1 MKVCSKCGLPDN
13 GMGVCANCGSTSFI
27 TIGNPSVNYGD
38 TQLIRNAGAPNPAY
52 RPNQIGRVPVPLA
65 NGGNGPSTAAAV
77 AAGVAIG
84 SKSVAKIVLPIVG
97 ALIALVL
104 AIVIPLVVS
113 SSKTPEH
120 TIEKLETALNEMDLN
135 AAIECFD
142 SEMRD
147 AYAAGDDL
155 FNSFFGF
162 SYQSFAD
169 LAPFLSDMLGSEMQQ
184 PQYDFEI
191 LNKEMLSSKECVL
204 TVRISTYYDSENE
217 TVDEG
222 EIPMVKEDGDWY
234 ISSDDFSGELGDEL
248 FY

>member
-1 MKVCSKCGLPDN
+1 MDKKSQEFKN
-13 GMGVCANCGSTSFI
+13 
-27 TIGNPSVNYGD
+27 
-38 TQLIRNAGAPNPAY
+38 LIY
-52 RPNQIGRVPVPLA
+52 DLA
-65 NGGNGPSTAAAV
+65 NGSLDLEHFPV
-77 AAGVAIG
+77 AE
-84 SKSVAKIVLPIVG
+84 SKYVENEYEEG
-97 ALIALVL
+97 
-104 AIVIPLVVS
+104 
-113 SSKTPEH
+113 
-120 TIEKLETALNEMDLN
+120 KLCNRLY
-135 AAIECFD
+135 

-147 AYAAGDDL
+147 AYDAGDDL